1 MQQRQRPPEVAV
13 SDGLRVLIVEA
24 VAAAAELAV
33 RQLAQGGV
41 TCTYLQVSTEKDFRA
56 ALLRFS
62 PDLILS

>member
-41 TCTYLQVSTEKDFRA
+41 TCTYLQVSTEKDF
-56 ALLRFS
+56 LT
-62 PDLILS
+62 